1 MCQKKKLRSKKI
13 KIEFSS
19 NKMESSQSNLLDAQ
33 SENDYDNNEEKG
45 PNSKTPLLTEE
56 RMRKKLYFFF
66 MNPIEKWKVTRRFPY
81 KFFVQVIKIF
91 LVTLQLYLFAYNRYN
106 HVNYT
111 WDNRITFCHLFLK
124 DWDATRE
131 INAYPPGI
139 GSYAIYVAND
149 FYEAINYAYKGY
161 ANISEAIGPYSYTN
175 EDNTISPMT
184 LCLYQYKEGVIFGF
198 NESYIFDSEIV
209 EDCINISVTVGNN
222 EYDSRR
228 YLNHFNFS
236 ALVKATLSFSIKTVS
251 FKSVGP
257 KIAPNCYQFDIQ
269 IIFDNEDHDGQM
281 SIYLDAEPRR
291 LKCKGNIEY
300 VIKDRLDSVLRTLLN
315 VVVICICTLS
325 FVLCSRALWRA
336 HQLKNI
342 TIAFFKE
349 RFDKVLTTEDQL
361 EFVNFWYIMI
371 IVNDLFIIIGSL
383 VKELIERKEFTS
395 DQWDAC
401 SVFLGIGNILVW
413 FGVLRYFS
421 FLKAYNIVIL
431 TLKHATPQLAK
442 FLLCAILIFL
452 GFVFCGW
459 SILGPY
465 HLKFR
470 TLSSTSE
477 CLYSLINGDDMFA
490 TYAILSTKSKMI
502 WFFSRIYLY
511 SFISLFIYVIL
522 NLFITVIN
530 GVYEAIKLC
539 EKEGFPKTDLKRFIG
554 DEPIPSGIYRSNSD
568 SSLGGLMKDFCCCKH
583 FHKSYSSLCDSGA
596 TLTNSVGQSGSI
608 PV

>member
-1 MCQKKKLRSKKI
+1 MMDNTTTEECY
-13 KIEFSS
+13 
-19 NKMESSQSNLLDAQ
+19 DT
-33 SENDYDNNEEKG
+33 SEDTQPIY
-45 PNSKTPLLTEE
+45 KTALLTED

-66 MNPIEKWKVTRRFPY
+66 MNPIEKWKVSRRFPY
-81 KFFVQVIKIF
+81 KFFVQVVKIF

-111 WDNRITFCHLFLK
+111 WDNRVTFCHLFLK

-139 GSYAIYVAND
+139 GPYAIYAIKD
-149 FYEAINYAYKGY
+149 FYETINYAYRGY
-161 ANISEAIGPYSYTN
+161 ANISEAIGPYSYPN
-175 EDNTISPMT
+175 EDNTVGPMT
-184 LCLYQYKEGVIFGF
+184 LCLYQYKEGIIFGF

-209 EDCINISVTVGNN
+209 EECWNITVNLDDSKF
-222 EYDSRR
+222 DSRK
-228 YLNHFNFS
+228 YLEPITLNFS
-236 ALVKATLSFSIKTVS
+236 ALVKATLGFAIKTVS
-251 FKSVGP
+251 FKAVGP
-257 KIAPNCYQFDIQ
+257 KTAPNCYQFDIN
-269 IIFDNEDHDGQM
+269 IVFDNEDHDGQM
-281 SIYLDAEPRR
+281 AIYLDAEPRR
-291 LKCKGNIEY
+291 LKCKGDIEY
-300 VIKDRLDSVLRTLLN
+300 VIYDKLDSSLRTLLN
-315 VVVICICTLS
+315 LVVICICTLS
-325 FVLCSRALWRA
+325 FALCSRALWRA

-342 TIAFFKE
+342 TVSFFKDH
-349 RFDKVLTTEDQL
+349 FKKDLNVEDRM

-371 IVNDLFIIIGSL
+371 IVNDVLIIIGSL

-395 DQWDAC
+395 DQWDVC
-401 SVFLGIGNILVW
+401 SLFLGTGNILVW

-470 TLSSTSE
+470 TLSSTAE
-477 CLYSLINGDDMFA
+477 CLFSLINGDDMFA

-502 WFFSRIYLY
+502 WFFSRLYLY

-530 GVYEAIKLC
+530 GVYEAIKFND
-539 EKEGFPKTDLKRFIG
+539 KEGFPKTELKMFIG
-554 DEPIPSGIYRSNSD
+554 DEPLPSGIYRSNSD
-568 SSLGGLMKDFCCCKH
+568 SSLGGLMKDFCCCKQL
-583 FHKSYSSLCDSGA
+583 HKSYSSLYDSGA
-596 TLTNSVGQSGSI
+596 SLSHNSTFGQNSSI